1 MRANILS
8 LPILGSRS
16 IYRSETPWLILV
28 LQGLLFATIS
38 ITITQNT
45 AATPPAKVPRTE
57 QDLDPETRRLYH
69 AARERLRQ
77 AERQSVQALLD
88 AEKANPLL
96 RRARELESQGRQLTE
111 SAQQKL
117 SVLEQ
122 KFPPADND
130 ARRQFQDWKSASALK
145 AVHKQFQAMAK
156 QPRDQSLLVWYL
168 RLALRD
174 TRKSPKASPPDLV
187 RLIPPNLEQLDEDQ
201 IVKLALKLASRPW
214 VSPDGRTADLRSVE
228 KRISPTDE
236 LREAVE
242 LQARAEQDLIIG
254 SLYVASEAPA
264 TVKAARQRET
274 AIRKELH
281 AIWPRWAEFELERI
295 QQEELKNRPAPV
307 KKPVAPKDKKV
318 TLSTSPQ

>member
-1 MRANILS
+1 MS

-16 IYRSETPWLILV
+16 ISPSETPWLILV
-28 LQGLLFATIS
+28 LHGLLFATIS

-45 AATPPAKVPRTE
+45 AATPPAKGPRTE
-57 QDLDPETRRLYH
+57 QDLDPETRGLYH

-77 AERQSVQALLD
+77 AERQSEQVLLD

-96 RRARELESQGRQLTE
+96 RRARELESQGRQMTE
-111 SAQQKL
+111 SAHQKL
-117 SVLEQ
+117 SALE
-122 KFPPADND
+122 PPYLQVDND
-130 ARRQFQDWKSASALK
+130 ARRQFQDWKSASTLK
-145 AVHKQFQAMAK
+145 AVHKQYQAMAK
-156 QPRDQSLLVWYL
+156 KPLDRGLLVWYL

-174 TRKSPKASPPDLV
+174 TRKTPQASPPDLV

-201 IVKLALKLASRPW
+201 IVELALKLASRPW
-214 VSPDGRTADLRSVE
+214 VSPDGRTVDLRSVE

-254 SLYVASEAPA
+254 SLYVASETPV

-274 AIRKELH
+274 AIRKELL
-281 AIWPRWAEFELERI
+281 ALWPRWAAFELERL

-307 KKPVAPKDKKV
+307 KKPVAPNEKK
-318 TLSTSPQ
+318 